1 MSCCEDTSRLDYNE
15 RGGRVAVKHSASF
28 AIAARRNSHESWKAK
43 TEGRRQIER
52 QSSEFSGQDPGYR
65 KIPNGTAIA
74 NLPSGKTWR
83 IFKYDVV
90 SRMTEALSSCEVI
103 AAGSGSNLANSQ
115 NSVFSFSRRVRAA
128 FLLFSFMAHVLAI
141 SAKNRRN
148 ILLVLHT
155 RL

>member
-1 MSCCEDTSRLDYNE
+1 MSCCEDMTSLDYNE
-15 RGGRVAVKHSASF
+15 RVGRVAVKDSASF
-28 AIAARRNSHESWKAK
+28 ACVATRRISHEMKSQD
-43 TEGRRQIER
+43 RRQIER
-52 QSSEFSGQDPGYR
+52 QSSEFFRSTIFRLY
-65 KIPNGTAIA
+65 
-74 NLPSGKTWR
+74 LPSGKTWR

-141 SAKNRRN
+141 SAK
-148 ILLVLHT
+148 IKITKKHF
-155 RL
+155 